1 MRAHKIYIGNLL
13 LLYFFQV
20 ISIYLMTSF
29 KFIETCSIEGVN
41 AFFSKKSLYTLSFL
55 ENEILIL
62 NSKIMHIN

>member
-1 MRAHKIYIGNLL
+1 MNLL
-13 LLYFFQV
+13 IIYFKR
-20 ISIYLMTSF
+20 IYLMTSF

-41 AFFSKKSLYTLSFL
+41 AFFSKKSLYTHTLSFL

>member
-1 MRAHKIYIGNLL
+1 MNLL
-13 LLYFFQV
+13 IIYFKR
-20 ISIYLMTSF
+20 IYLMTSF